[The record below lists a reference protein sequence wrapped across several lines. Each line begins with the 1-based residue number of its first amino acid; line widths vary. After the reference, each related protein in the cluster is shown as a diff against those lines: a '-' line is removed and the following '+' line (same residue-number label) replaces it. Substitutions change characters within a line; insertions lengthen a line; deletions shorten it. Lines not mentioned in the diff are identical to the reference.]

1 MEQQTQRQLFLL
13 LSFKGTNYH
22 GFQVQENAVT
32 IASTVQDA
40 VEKVFHKRLDI
51 KGCSRTDA
59 GVHANA
65 FGLTLKTDQA
75 IPCDAL
81 VRAMN
86 VNLPA
91 DIAVFDCY
99 EVPLD
104 FHPRYSC
111 KGKQYVYKIW
121 NCSVRNPFLTDQ
133 LYHFKYPLDVNLM
146 DQAAKAFLGEHDFS
160 AFCSSGS
167 SVQDLSLI
175 NI

>member
-99 EVPLD
+99 EEYCFILCHRKRFSLQYGADHGRDTAFSRPGKAGLCR
-104 FHPRYSC
+104 HC
-111 KGKQYVYKIW
+111 KDY
-121 NCSVRNPFLTDQ
+121 
-133 LYHFKYPLDVNLM
+133 
-146 DQAAKAFLGEHDFS
+146 
-160 AFCSSGS
+160 
-167 SVQDLSLI
+167 
-175 NI
+175 